1 MRRSPELLR
10 FWIRSFGF
18 EHVSLLLYFQTGHR
32 SVTNLNAVSHGIAA
46 LLSFSRR
53 SRFLSCDTCAVFL
66 RGCVILLLL
75 LPLCIF
81 HLRLLKPAGL
91 KWWEC
96 TCSMVAAHT
105 PLDACA
111 WHLGRRSRICKI
123 NPVVPAITQ
132 IFVKWFITDSFHGGD
147 SIFRAYHR
155 T

>member
-66 RGCVILLLL
+66 RGCVI
-75 LPLCIF
+75 F
-81 HLRLLKPAGL
+81 VTVVASVHFSLKTFETWRPKVMGV
-91 KWWEC
+91 C
-96 TCSMVAAHT
+96 MQHGRGSHT
-105 PLDACA
+105 TGCMCLAPWQKEPDM
-111 WHLGRRSRICKI
+111 
-123 NPVVPAITQ
+123 
-132 IFVKWFITDSFHGGD
+132 
-147 SIFRAYHR
+147 
-155 T
+155 

>member
-91 KWWEC
+91 K
-96 TCSMVAAHT
+96 
-105 PLDACA
+105 
-111 WHLGRRSRICKI
+111 
-123 NPVVPAITQ
+123 
-132 IFVKWFITDSFHGGD
+132 
-147 SIFRAYHR
+147 
-155 T
+155 